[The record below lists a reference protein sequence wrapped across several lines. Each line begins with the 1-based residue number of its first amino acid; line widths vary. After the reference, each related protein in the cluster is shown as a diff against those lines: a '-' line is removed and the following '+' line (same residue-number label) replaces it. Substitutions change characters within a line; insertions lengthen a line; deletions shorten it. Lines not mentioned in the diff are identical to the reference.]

1 MQQII
6 WCYTNVKQAQH
17 RLQQTDL
24 YNEARMDLLQ
34 CLYQKNTSSQA
45 SWANYKLLVKNEAW
59 LFNSYSYK
67 QAPL

>member
-6 WCYTNVKQAQH
+6 WCYTNIKQVQH

-34 CLYQKNTSSQA
+34 CLHQRNMSSQA
-45 SWANYKLLVKNEAW
+45 SWAN
-59 LFNSYSYK
+59 
-67 QAPL
+67 